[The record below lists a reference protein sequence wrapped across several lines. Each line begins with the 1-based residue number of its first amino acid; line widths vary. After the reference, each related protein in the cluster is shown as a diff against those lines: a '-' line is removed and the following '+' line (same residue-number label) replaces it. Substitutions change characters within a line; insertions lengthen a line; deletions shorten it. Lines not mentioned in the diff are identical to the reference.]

1 VGGAGALSYAD
12 LPQVRDLGHYR
23 PISNTVLYDDTGRAF
38 ATFALQRRMI
48 ARYEDFPK
56 VLYDAVLSIEDK
68 NFEKHPGFELS
79 RMVAAARRD
88 LELGGNVQ
96 GASTLTMQL
105 ARNLFLSRERTYGRK
120 LREIILA
127 TQIERHFTKSQIF
140 TLYANQIYLG
150 HGVYGFETGAEYYYG
165 KPAKDLTLEEAAM
178 LAALPKAPNTYSP
191 IKNPERALRRRN
203 QVIDAMAAAG
213 KVSFLDAA
221 AAKKRPMRL
230 HIQDDHTSLAP
241 YFVEEIRQYLEN
253 KYGTEQVHEAGLR
266 VFTTLDLDLQRAAN
280 RAVLDGLATYER
292 RHGWR
297 GQPQNGSAVARSAGL
312 YSPSEGNNPIEPGSY
327 AYAEVKSVT
336 SSFALLKLGAYTAV
350 LAPADVSWTN
360 HTLRQLLSTGDL
372 AYVKIVSLGP
382 GLKAR
387 VRLEEDS
394 GAQGAL
400 LAIDTTTGEIKAM
413 VGGRDFHRSKFN
425 RSTQAL
431 RQVGSSFKPY
441 VYAAAIDRGATPDDA
456 VLDAPAT
463 FLTAS
468 GPYSPRNYD
477 GKFEGAI
484 TLHHALAE
492 SRNIPA
498 VRLARTLGMRTIIGY
513 VRRFGISE
521 RIPAY
526 LPVALGAADL
536 TLMDQTSAFST
547 FPNDGLR
554 AIPHD
559 ILKVTDYDGRILEQ
573 NFPIVQDV
581 ISQDTARTMTWML
594 REAVLHGTGRAATRL
609 KSPVAGKTGT
619 TNNFTDAWF
628 VGFSPSITCGV
639 WVGFDEK
646 RTLGDKETGARAALP
661 IWIDFMATALSREG
675 SSQDFRPPSKPLNRG
690 FAIQTTELLP
700 ILGKSSRQNTN
711 SEPNAFVVHPA
722 SKTSPDSPDYDKPEQ

>member
-1 VGGAGALSYAD
+1 VD
-12 LPQVRDLGHYR
+12 LPQVRDLGYYR

-38 ATFALQRRMI
+38 ASFALQHRTI
-48 ARYEDFPK
+48 AQYEEFPK

-68 NFEKHPGFELS
+68 NFERHPGFELS

-88 LELGGNVQ
+88 LEVGGNVQ

-105 ARNLFLSRERTYGRK
+105 ARNLFLSHERTYGRK

-150 HGVYGFETGAEYYYG
+150 HGVYGLETGAQYYYG

-191 IKNPERALRRRN
+191 IKNPERALHRRN
-203 QVIDAMAAAG
+203 QVIDAMAALG
-213 KVSFLDAA
+213 KVSLSDAA
-221 AAKKRPMRL
+221 AAKKRPIRL

-241 YFVEEIRQYLEN
+241 YFVEEIRQYLEK

-280 RAVLDGLATYER
+280 QAVLDGLATYER

-297 GQPQNGSAVARSAGL
+297 GQLQNVSALAQSAGPN
-312 YSPSEGNNPIEPGSY
+312 SPPEGNNPIEPGSY
-327 AYAEVKSVT
+327 AYARVKSVT
-336 SSFALLKLGAYTAV
+336 SSFALLRLGAYTAV
-350 LAPADVSWTN
+350 LAAADVSWTN
-360 HTLRQLLSTGDL
+360 HSLRQLLSTGDL
-372 AYVKIVSLGP
+372 AYVKIISLGP

-394 GAQGAL
+394 GAEGAL

-413 VGGRDFHRSKFN
+413 VGGRDFNRSKFN

-498 VRLARTLGMRTIIGY
+498 VKLARTLGMKTIIGY
-513 VRRFGISE
+513 VRRFGINE

-554 AIPHD
+554 AIPHY
-559 ILKVTDYDGRILEQ
+559 ILKVTDYDGHILEQ

-594 REAVLHGTGRAATRL
+594 REAVLHGTGRAATSL
-609 KSPVAGKTGT
+609 KNPVAGKTGT

-661 IWIDFMATALSREG
+661 IWIDFMTTALSRRG
-675 SSQDFRPPSKPLNRG
+675 SSHDFLLPLEPTNRAL
-690 FAIQTTELLP
+690 AIQASDLGP
-700 ILGKSSRQNTN
+700 ISGKSPRQDADNKPGFRVTQPA
-711 SEPNAFVVHPA
+711 SMTSHDSPA
-722 SKTSPDSPDYDKPEQ
+722 SKQQEQ

>member
-1 VGGAGALSYAD
+1 MLYVD
-12 LPQVRDLGHYR
+12 PPEVRDLGHYR

-38 ATFALQRRMI
+38 AAFALQRRTI
-48 ARYEDFPK
+48 AKYEDFPK

-68 NFEKHPGFELS
+68 NFENHPGFELS
-79 RMVAAARRD
+79 RMAAAARRN
-88 LELGGNVQ
+88 LERGGNVQ

-105 ARNLFLSRERTYGRK
+105 ARNLFLSPERTYGRK

-127 TQIERHFTKSQIF
+127 TQIERHFTKAQIF

-165 KPAKDLTLEEAAM
+165 KLAKDLTLEEAAM
-178 LAALPKAPNTYSP
+178 LAALPKAPNIYSP
-191 IKNPERALRRRN
+191 IKNPERALQRRN
-203 QVIDAMAAAG
+203 QVIDSMAVAG

-221 AAKKRPMRL
+221 AAKKQPIRL
-230 HIQDDHTSLAP
+230 HIQDDHYSLAP
-241 YFVEEIRQYLEN
+241 YFVEEIRQYLEK

-266 VFTTLDLDLQRAAN
+266 VFTTLNLDLQKAAN
-280 RAVLDGLATYER
+280 QAVLDGLAAYEH

-297 GQPQNGSAVARSAGL
+297 SNLQSVSAVTRGAGL
-312 YSPSEGNNPIEPGSY
+312 YNPPGGNNPIEPGSY
-327 AYAEVKSVT
+327 AYAEVKSLT
-336 SSFALLKLGAYTAV
+336 SSSALLRLGAYTAV
-350 LAPADVSWTN
+350 LAAADVSWTN

-372 AYVKIVSLGP
+372 AYVKILSVGP
-382 GLKAR
+382 DLKAR
-387 VRLEEDS
+387 VRLEQDS

-400 LAIDTTTGEIKAM
+400 LAIDSANGEIKAM
-413 VGGRDFHRSKFN
+413 VGGRDFNRSNFN

-477 GKFEGAI
+477 GKFEGTI

-498 VRLARTLGMRTIIGY
+498 VKLARTLGMRTIIGY

-554 AIPHD
+554 AIPHY
-559 ILKVTDYDGRILEQ
+559 ILKVTGYDGRILEQ

-609 KSPVAGKTGT
+609 KTPVAGKTGT

-661 IWIDFMATALSREG
+661 IWIDFMATALSRQG
-675 SSQDFRPPSKPLNRG
+675 SSHDF
-690 FAIQTTELLP
+690 LLP
-700 ILGKSSRQNTN
+700 
-711 SEPNAFVVHPA
+711 SEPPNRALAMKGTDMEPISGQSPRQDADGKPDFPLTQPA
-722 SKTSPDSPDYDKPEQ
+722 SMTTHDSPESKE